1 VLKRALS
8 ARLARAA
15 LSGSVKCGGK
25 RLHFARSATRQGAM
39 LVADF
44 ERAKIDKNNITMH
57 R

>member
-44 ERAKIDKNNITMH
+44 ERAKSNKNNITMH